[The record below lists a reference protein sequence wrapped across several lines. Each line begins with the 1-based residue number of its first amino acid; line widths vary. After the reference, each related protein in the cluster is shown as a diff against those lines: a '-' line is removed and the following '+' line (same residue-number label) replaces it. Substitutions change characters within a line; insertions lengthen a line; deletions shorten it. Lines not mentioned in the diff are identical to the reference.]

1 MTLEE
6 FAIEFHAQ
14 LPAILAEEANW
25 LADELKRRTP
35 SNLQRTRTGIY
46 VQLRG
51 RQATVGIRFSKYYEG
66 NTLTVRRLQQQWQTL
81 KPLVR
86 QRIISKIN
94 DFLKRV

>member
-6 FAIEFHAQ
+6 FVIELEARI
-14 LPAILAEEANW
+14 PEILAEEANW
-25 LADELKRRTP
+25 LAEELRKRTP
-35 SNLQRTRTGIY
+35 SNYQKTRSGIY

-66 NTLTVRRLQQQWQTL
+66 NTLTVQRLRQQWAQL

-86 QRIISKIN
+86 QRIIFRIN
-94 DFLKRV
+94 EYLKGV